1 MWVLTRGVP
10 PYQDYIRVGKV
21 KHVYY
26 RDKNIDIW
34 RCVNEFKYEGARCC
48 TPYKKIPNFTAI
60 WDKRENRWVFRYD
73 EPYNACFSTV
83 IIKASYDL
91 NDLVK
96 LEV

>member
-26 RDKNIDIW
+26 RDKSIDIW
-34 RCVNEFKYEGARCC
+34 CGINEFKYNGTRAC
-48 TPYKKIPNFTAI
+48 TPYKRIPDFTAI
-60 WDKRENRWVFRYD
+60 WDKDENHWVFRYD
-73 EPYNACFSTV
+73 EPFNACFSTV
-83 IIKASYDL
+83 VIRASYDL